1 MVKVILLMF
10 VCFAL
15 AAFATAN
22 KLLSHE
28 ESPKPETN
36 NIVEAGVTQ
45 TQLRSLEVILGELHQ
60 AIGTILEHDMMYD
73 QKRVIEDSYRQT
85 FRIGKGSSNINYET
99 VKNHCQD

>member
-1 MVKVILLMF
+1 MVKGILLMF

-36 NIVEAGVTQ
+36 NIVETQ

-85 FRIGKGSSNINYET
+85 FRIGKGSGNINYET